1 MLERIPGSN
10 DLGRINAKS
19 FASEFQLNI
28 PLGLHHRELDID
40 HEKGEIIETALSPRE
55 KVLGLPGN
63 LKLSLKETNKYFG
76 VNAKNQFYDRYQWIN
91 RQRRITNLSSSEGV
105 PSLYFDNEEDL
116 IDDKATVPFAPVREN
131 TRYTTLPSVISSSSI
146 TIESRNI
153 TDKPT
158 MRYNKQ
164 TIHNP
169 VKMTFDNDKSATPAC
184 VAAPDGD
191 ETYLLDSVLPTKNNT
206 KSPGS
211 VDEDVDDND
220 SKVSNSTSY
229 SLAFQAHLAEIELSK
244 AVPATPRTK
253 YLDECCKENLFP
265 RSFLIRKNLTKA
277 LDLQHQ
283 GMGDD
288 VCQVLAAAIE
298 ELPFIQRIN
307 ISDNNLTD
315 TGLGPF
321 INAIVKISGLLE
333 LNLSQNTLGP
343 MTADSLSSYLSS
355 STCPLEKLVLN
366 NADVDDFECERF
378 ISAIMHNRSITDL
391 DLSYNKIGAS
401 ENLNTGTH
409 SLT

>member
-1 MLERIPGSN
+1 
-10 DLGRINAKS
+10 
-19 FASEFQLNI
+19 
-28 PLGLHHRELDID
+28 
-40 HEKGEIIETALSPRE
+40 
-55 KVLGLPGN
+55 
-63 LKLSLKETNKYFG
+63 
-76 VNAKNQFYDRYQWIN
+76 
-91 RQRRITNLSSSEGV
+91 
-105 PSLYFDNEEDL
+105 
-116 IDDKATVPFAPVREN
+116 
-131 TRYTTLPSVISSSSI
+131 
-146 TIESRNI
+146 
-153 TDKPT
+153 
-158 MRYNKQ
+158 
-164 TIHNP
+164 
-169 VKMTFDNDKSATPAC
+169 MTYDNDEGATPAC

-366 NADVDDFECERF
+366 NADVDDFECEVLTHSPNHLLTHSPNHLLTQRF